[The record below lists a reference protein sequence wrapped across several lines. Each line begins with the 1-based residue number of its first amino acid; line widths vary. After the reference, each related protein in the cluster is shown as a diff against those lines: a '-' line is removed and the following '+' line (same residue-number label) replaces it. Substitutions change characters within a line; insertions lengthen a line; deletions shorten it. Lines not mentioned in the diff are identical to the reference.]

1 MIRLLFIIFVA
12 ATVLCSSCDT
22 QKGETQKCER
32 EKGDTCV
39 TKKGD
44 RARNNLW
51 ILKI

>member
-12 ATVLCSSCDT
+12 ATVLCSSCA
-22 QKGETQKCER
+22 QKSETQKCEG

-39 TKKGD
+39 TQKGD

-51 ILKI
+51 ILKN